1 MSFNELLFYLFIY
14 AGIVSFIMIVFG
26 YLSRV
31 IEENDVE

>member
-1 MSFNELLFYLFIY
+1 MSFNELLLYLSLY
-14 AGIVSFIMIVFG
+14 AGIVSLIMIVFG